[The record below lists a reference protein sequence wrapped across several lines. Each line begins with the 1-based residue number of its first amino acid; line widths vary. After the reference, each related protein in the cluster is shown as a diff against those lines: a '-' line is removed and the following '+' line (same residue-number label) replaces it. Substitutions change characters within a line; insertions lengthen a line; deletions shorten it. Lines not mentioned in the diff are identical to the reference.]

1 MERRLTAIVAAD
13 VIHYTRLLSEDEAAM
28 LSALSKIRNELFEPA
43 VAEYDGSVIK
53 RMGDE

>member
-13 VIHYTRLLSEDEAAM
+13 VTHCTRLLSEDAAAM
-28 LSALSKIRNELFEPA
+28 LSALSKIRNGVFEPA

-53 RMGDE
+53 RTGDE